1 MTWLQ
6 ENYSLL
12 IVAAIIIVYV
22 VLSGEQ
28 SVKNWLLYAVSM
40 AEKELG
46 SGTGR
51 LKLVQVY
58 TNFVSSYP
66 VFSKI
71 VPFAVFSLWVDLA
84 LKEMRKILET
94 NVDINAYVK
103 NVEKD

>member
-46 SGTGR
+46 SGTGK
-51 LKLVQVY
+51 LKLAQVY

-71 VPFAVFSLWVDLA
+71 VPFAVFSLWVDLV

-94 NVDINAYVK
+94 NEDINAYVK